1 MCVLV
6 DPTDPMVNLKK
17 RCTKDVK
24 ESFLIQNSTLIPE
37 KKIKIKILFQI
48 LLEFSLNERNP
59 F

>member
-37 KKIKIKILFQI
+37 TKNKNKNLIPN
-48 LLEFSLNERNP
+48 SS
-59 F
+59 